1 VILVDFVKFELELH
15 GLEAP
20 PSCQHCA
27 PSSWHSCWKYPWWA
41 KPEWKAEVPWL
52 LVEGQRKMLA
62 DFVVVNE
69 VAFALGTWQTDRF
82 LMSLFPTIITKEILK
97 RNVALTSFVGRIA
110 TVIARR

>member
-1 VILVDFVKFELELH
+1 MLDKQVEPSVILVHFVESELELH

-52 LVEGQRKMLA
+52 LVEGQRKMQA
-62 DFVVVNE
+62 DFAVVNE
-69 VAFALGTWQTDRF
+69 VVYALGTWQNRQIPDVHNNHKKDFR
-82 LMSLFPTIITKEILK
+82 KECS
-97 RNVALTSFVGRIA
+97 TH
-110 TVIARR
+110 